1 MSCAGRRN
9 SIGHSYLRPTFSL
22 PANAPASSNSV
33 KTNFWLLLTV
43 KATYP
48 PKTLR
53 SHSWT
58 SWNSRST
65 LANDSRSGT
74 DDKSMH
80 ELSGG
85 AKSQSS
91 TTNDMTTKELGNV
104 FSRNQLTRHRS
115 GPMRLICHGA
125 RHSH

>member
-1 MSCAGRRN
+1 MSCVGRRN
-9 SIGHSYLRPTFSL
+9 SIGRSYLHPTCLL
-22 PANAPASSNSV
+22 PANAPENSDSV

-91 TTNDMTTKELGNV
+91 TTNDMTTKEVGNG
-104 FSRNQLTRHRS
+104 FSRNQSTRHSFGSR
-115 GPMRLICHGA
+115 CD
-125 RHSH
+125 